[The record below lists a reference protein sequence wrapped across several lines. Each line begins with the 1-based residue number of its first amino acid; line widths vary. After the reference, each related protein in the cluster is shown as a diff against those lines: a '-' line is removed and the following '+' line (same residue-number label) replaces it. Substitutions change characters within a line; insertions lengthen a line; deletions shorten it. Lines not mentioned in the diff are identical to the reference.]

1 MNIYIHTWQ
10 SIINAILTLKE
21 SLIDDYTL
29 PKKSNDVRELASKQL
44 SIMDEMR
51 QDKNKSLYSQA
62 SEDQKEFI
70 DYIEKVI
77 VYGNLEGKDNVNIRD
92 HII

>member
-10 SIINAILTLKE
+10 SIMNAILTLKE
-21 SLIDDYTL
+21 SMLNEYTI
-29 PKKSNDVRELASKQL
+29 PKKSNDIRELASKQL

-77 VYGNLEGKDNVNIRD
+77 VYGNLEGKDNVNIRNST
-92 HII
+92 I